1 MSEMTYE
8 RWKQI
13 ERLQWD
19 KVVNANPTA
28 NRRRLQ
34 KNLHKAMVKTHGECP
49 PKPRTK
55 PPLKVRLGLWF
66 VRKKLEKMIMD
77 GKKSGIPKWL
87 LAAGFGLTAA
97 YGVFDLAYADGV
109 IDLKEG
115 FAIGNAVLVAALGKF
130 SNPEKKLSPLP
141 SVK

>member
-1 MSEMTYE
+1 MTHD

-13 ERLQWD
+13 ERLQWEKALKD
-19 KVVNANPTA
+19 NPTA

-34 KNLHKAMVKTHGECP
+34 KKLRKAMIATHGPCP
-49 PKPRTK
+49 REPGK
-55 PPLKVRLGLWF
+55 PPLKVKLGLWF

-87 LAAGFGLTAA
+87 LAVGFGLTAA

>member
-1 MSEMTYE
+1 MSMTHD

-13 ERLQWD
+13 ERLQWEKILKD
-19 KVVNANPTA
+19 NPTA

-34 KNLHKAMVKTHGECP
+34 KKLHEAMVLTHGPCP
-49 PKPRTK
+49 REPGK
-55 PPLKVRLGLWF
+55 PPLKVKLGLWF

-87 LAAGFGLTAA
+87 LAAAFGLTSA
-97 YGVFDLAYADGV
+97 YGVFDLAYADGA
-109 IDLKEG
+109 ISLQEG
-115 FAIGNAVLVAALGKF
+115 FAIGNAVVVAAIAKF
-130 SNPEKKLSPLP
+130 SNPEKKLSHKP